1 MKSIELTQ
9 DEINE
14 VCAKLANQL
23 ETYGDSASDELK
35 NAFMKMMNAELTF
48 LGTVA
53 TPCICSSAYSSGD
66 MSLTRWYSAIAAW
79 RFSACCAYLR
89 KYSS

>member
-35 NAFMKMMNAELTF
+35 NAFMKMMNAEPSYKTTLMIKF
-48 LGTVA
+48 ENIYRNSVN
-53 TPCICSSAYSSGD
+53 
-66 MSLTRWYSAIAAW
+66 
-79 RFSACCAYLR
+79 
-89 KYSS
+89 